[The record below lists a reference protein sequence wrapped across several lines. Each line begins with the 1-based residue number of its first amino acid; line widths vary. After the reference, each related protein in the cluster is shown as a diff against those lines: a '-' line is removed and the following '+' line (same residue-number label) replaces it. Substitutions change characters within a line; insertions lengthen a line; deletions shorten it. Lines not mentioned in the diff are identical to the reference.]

1 MTAKNKD
8 DFLFQLHTEL
18 HRIGVEN
25 NEDIFAD
32 FEEHFRASA
41 EQGLT
46 EEETCEKLGDVKE
59 IARSYIDIESTRINS
74 ILANAIEDSRP
85 HVSLKKPGRSV
96 PASSVKNGDNTQQE
110 NAPVA
115 EEAPNTEIITEQPAP
130 IREYTPEHIAMEPA
144 PSSAPVSTPKVNI
157 EKPVQSDL
165 PIQESETAQSVREF
179 TPEHTT
185 SEPAPQSERVSTAT
199 APAQNTQ
206 NNTDKVDPHV
216 AEIPPQ
222 CGEQVGSGNG
232 FRWSDLKG
240 KETNTDIGKLVM
252 WLCLDVFIFSWALPA
267 LASVI
272 CAFFVTVVFGIFGA
286 AIATITSPSAF
297 HLLSRIFL
305 AGGLFSLAVLLFL
318 LGIKMVGGFI
328 KIIKNIVIAHVK
340 AIYGL

>member
-18 HRIGVEN
+18 HRIGVDN

-32 FEEHFRASA
+32 FEEHFRASS

-59 IARSYIDIESTRINS
+59 IARSYVDIESTKINS

-85 HVSLKKPGRSV
+85 HVSLKKPGRNE
-96 PASSVKNGDNTQQE
+96 PADSIKVESAE
-110 NAPVA
+110 PVI
-115 EEAPNTEIITEQPAP
+115 EEAPHTEIVTEQPTP
-130 IREYTPEHIAMEPA
+130 IREYTPEHIAMEPS
-144 PSSAPVSTPKVNI
+144 PSVTPVSMPKVNI
-157 EKPVQSDL
+157 EKPVQSAQ
-165 PIQESETAQSVREF
+165 PVQNTTETAQPTREY

-185 SEPAPQSERVSTAT
+185 SEAIPQSERVSSSTAT
-199 APAQNTQ
+199 AQNTQ
-206 NNTDKVDPHV
+206 NSTDTADPHV

-222 CGEQVGSGNG
+222 CCEQVGSGNG

-240 KETNTDIGKLVM
+240 KQANADVGKLVM
-252 WLCLDVFIFSWALPA
+252 WLCLDIFVFSWALPT

-286 AIATITSPSAF
+286 AIATITSPSIF

-305 AGGLFSLAVLLFL
+305 AGGLFSLAVMLFL

-328 KIIKNIVIAHVK
+328 KIIKNIIIAHVK
-340 AIYGL
+340 AIYGM